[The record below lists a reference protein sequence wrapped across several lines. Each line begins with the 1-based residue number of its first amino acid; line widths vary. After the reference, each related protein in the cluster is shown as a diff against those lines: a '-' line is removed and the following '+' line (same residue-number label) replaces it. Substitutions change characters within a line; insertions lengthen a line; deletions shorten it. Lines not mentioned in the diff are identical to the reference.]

1 MSRIF
6 ASALLGLSLLALAGC
21 LRPDAHRGPRPTQPP
36 VAIACAAGETAMQR
50 STLYFGAAVPGSTD
64 TVDAVEWQRFLDSSV
79 TPRFPDGLTWLDARG
94 QWRGKDGR
102 VIGEPSRRAD
112 PRRGCRVGPQIDV
125 NAQRRASSAG
135 RSFAPNVTS
144 SRAFAQETVDAA
156 ALDRY
161 VDRSAGEAPASA
173 NALQVACI
181 AASL

>member
-1 MSRIF
+1 VSRIF

-50 STLYFGAAVPGSTD
+50 STLYFGAAIPGSTD

-102 VIGEPSRRAD
+102 VIGEPSRVLILLHPDDGETHTAIDAIRAEY
-112 PRRGCRVGPQIDV
+112 Q
-125 NAQRRASSAG
+125 
-135 RSFAPNVTS
+135 
-144 SRAFAQETVDAA
+144 RAFAQEAVLHEHASVCA
-156 ALDRY
+156 AL
-161 VDRSAGEAPASA
+161 
-173 NALQVACI
+173 
-181 AASL
+181 